1 MTRKALCLLF
11 AAALFLSAGCA
22 APAGESEPAAAA
34 QADAA
39 QAASPAPAKTEPT
52 VSAEETAVFSVSSTG
67 VTDGVLDDRYGMRGS
82 QLENGVPTLSPPLS
96 FAGIP
101 NDAACLALVV
111 TDPDAGGWVHWLAA
125 NLPLSDLAEN
135 ASIELSQNIVQ
146 GQNDFGTTGYG
157 GPTPPS
163 GTHAY
168 EIAVYA
174 LQEPL
179 ELADGYSLADFQA
192 AIEGNILAEA
202 TLTATYAH

>member
-1 MTRKALCLLF
+1 MPHKALCLLF

-34 QADAA
+34 QTNAA
-39 QAASPAPAKTEPT
+39 QADSPVPAETET
-52 VSAEETAVFSVSSTG
+52 TALAKDAVEFAVSSTG

-96 FAGIP
+96 FAGVP
-101 NDAACLALVV
+101 ADASCLALVM

-125 NLPLSDLAEN
+125 NLPLGDLAEN
-135 ASIELSQNIVQ
+135 ASIELSQSIVQ
-146 GQNDFGTTGYG
+146 GQNDFGTAGYG

-168 EIAVYA
+168 AITVYA
-174 LQEPL
+174 LRAPL

-202 TLTATYAH
+202 ALTATYAH